1 MNERIECKE
10 WYLMGIARPGK
21 YAGWS
26 STRFSRTVQSEA
38 QWK

>member
-1 MNERIECKE
+1 
-10 WYLMGIARPGK
+10 MGIARPGK